1 MKGKMKWILAGV
13 MAVMMGVVPVWKL
26 ESAQAMERGVE
37 IAAKED
43 EEPEEEEED
52 TGDPLC
58 KRDDVDADLKEALG
72 CNTKKTVPQVAVNV
86 VQVVIALTGIVAV
99 GAIIYG
105 GVIYISSAGDPA
117 KAKRARDI
125 IIYSV
130 VGLIVAVLA
139 QAIVTFVTKAAEL

>member
-1 MKGKMKWILAGV
+1 MKGKMKWIFAGV
-13 MAVMMGVVPVWKL
+13 MAMMMGVVPVWKL
-26 ESAQAMERGVE
+26 ELAQAVERGVE

-58 KRDDVDADLKEALG
+58 ARDDVAGDLKEALG
-72 CNTKKTVPQVAVNV
+72 CNTEKTVPQVAVNV

-139 QAIVTFVTKAAEL
+139 QAIVSFVTKAAEL